1 MNKGIVLCDGALI
14 EEYKMKNF
22 ILILASIVLNINSL
36 YASPNE
42 MPDGSG
48 ISIAVIDTGVMVEYA
63 TDMKEHI
70 EEGINYVFP
79 EEGTDDKIG
88 HGTRVVSIIIGAKT
102 KDGAV
107 RGTASGGI
115 VVPLV
120 YQSRYSS
127 GVIVNGGTELL
138 AKAITDSVDIYGCRV
153 LCISSGTVENSEAL
167 RKAVAHAEEKGAVVV
182 AAVGNDN
189 IKHPDKVY
197 YPAAYETVIGI
208 GAIDKENAVAD
219 FSQRNGVFA
228 VEEGKD
234 VIALSSSGE
243 VKKYSG
249 TSYANAR
256 AAGIIAGLLSRYSGS
271 TPEEIRWAISM
282 STYDLGEQGYDNEY
296 GWGKINIFG
305 AIEILKHFKYN
316 N

>member
-1 MNKGIVLCDGALI
+1 MRS
-14 EEYKMKNF
+14 F
-22 ILILASIVLNINSL
+22 ILILAAIALNINSL
-36 YASPNE
+36 YAAPEE

-48 ISIAVIDTGVMVEYA
+48 VGIAVIDTGVMAEYA
-63 TDMKEHI
+63 ADMKDHI
-70 EEGINYVFP
+70 EEGMNYVFP
-79 EEGTDDKIG
+79 EDDTDDKIG
-88 HGTRVVSIIIGAKT
+88 HGTRVVSIIIGAEAK
-102 KDGAV
+102 GSV
-107 RGTASGGI
+107 VMGTASGGI

-127 GVIVNGGTELL
+127 GVVVNGGTELL

-153 LCISSGTVENSEAL
+153 LCISSGTAEDSEVL
-167 RKAVAHAEEKGAVVV
+167 RKAVAHAEENGAVIV

-189 IKHPDKVY
+189 LKYPDKVY

-208 GAIDKENAVAD
+208 GAIDKKNAAAD

-234 VIALSSSGE
+234 VAALSSSGE

-271 TPEEIRWAISM
+271 TPEEIRSAIAM
-282 STYDLGEQGYDNEY
+282 SAYDLGEQGYDDDY

-305 AIEILKHFKYN
+305 AIEILQKFSVKK
-316 N
+316 